1 MSNAKTNPVMEAE
14 LVDVPQNKME
24 QFFEQ
29 NFKKIVL
36 AFGLV
41 AVLLGVIGVSRH
53 FQAQTELEAAEKFT
67 SATTVEDCEIV
78 IHNYPGSVAAG
89 NAILFKADLFWQSDK
104 KTDSI
109 AELSRFIKEQP
120 THTLRPLA
128 MLALASK
135 QAATGNNVSARKTLD
150 DLLSAHPKSEVAAGA
165 QALIGDLLWAE
176 GKVDEARKIFEG
188 LPRNYPGSA
197 FIGETEERLKMM
209 NSGLPMVEL
218 DPPPAPPAPVA
229 PAVIPTA
236 PLLPGLKLPVAPPAP
251 ATPDQKASVPQ
262 ALPVAPPASA
272 ATPAVPAPTPAATPI
287 PAPGTAN
294 KAPEAGK

>member
-1 MSNAKTNPVMEAE
+1 MPNAKTNPVMEAE

-29 NFKKIVL
+29 NFKKIVI

-67 SATTVEDCEIV
+67 SASTVEDCEIV
-78 IHNYPGSVAAG
+78 IQKYPGSVAAG
-89 NAILFKADLFWQSDK
+89 NAILTKADLLWQSDK

-120 THTLRPLA
+120 THTLRPPA

-135 QAATGNNVSARKTLD
+135 YAALGDKVNARKTLD

-165 QALIGDLLWAE
+165 QALTGDLLWAE

-197 FIGETEERLKMM
+197 FLGETEERLKMM

-218 DPPPAPPAPVA
+218 DPPPAPPAPAV

-236 PLLPGLKLPVAPPAP
+236 PLLPGLKLPVTPPAP

-262 ALPVAPPASA
+262 AP
-272 ATPAVPAPTPAATPI
+272 PAVPATSTAKPAVPATPPTPV
-287 PAPGTAN
+287 PGTAN